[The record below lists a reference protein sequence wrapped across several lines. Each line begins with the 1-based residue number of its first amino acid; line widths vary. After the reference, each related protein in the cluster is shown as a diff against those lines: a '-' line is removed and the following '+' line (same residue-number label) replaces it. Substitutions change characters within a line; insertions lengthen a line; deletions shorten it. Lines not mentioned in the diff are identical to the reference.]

1 MTLTGHW
8 NRIVERTHNLR
19 SRNDLRRE
27 KQKWQERRELYHR
40 KMEAYILNG
49 GSINRS
55 HEWAFEFIVRQSLAE
70 IQDMID
76 MMDILQG
83 KTLEQRHTLTQRL

>member
-8 NRIVERTHNLR
+8 NRIEERTHDLK
-19 SRNDLRRE
+19 SRNDLKRE
-27 KQKWQERRELYHR
+27 KQKWQQRRELYHH
-40 KMEAYILNG
+40 KVDAYILNG

-55 HEWAFEFIVRQSLAE
+55 HQWAFEFIVRQSLTE

-83 KTLEQRHTLTQRL
+83 KTPEPRHILTQRL